1 MNLLLVCTENKFR
14 GQNGQGFSLDVP
26 AGFLLEFL
34 NARGRPDCWRCGFFV
49 AGYSLFIEP

>member
-34 NARGRPDCWRCGFFV
+34 NARGRQNC
-49 AGYSLFIEP
+49 